1 MFDIMNAQEIEL
13 ISMENNLNRNEK
25 NIIFY
30 NDEEGKNRIECDK

>member
-30 NDEEGKNRIECDK
+30 NDEKDKNRIECDK